1 MDPAALIPT
10 ADAIPVPW
18 GWHYVL
24 LLVTFILHLLFMN
37 TMLGT
42 GMIAFVNEFR
52 KPENAKAPTSVSE
65 EISHKLTYIIAF
77 TVNLGVAPLLF
88 LQVLYGQFIY
98 ASSVLLATYW
108 IGIVIL
114 LILAY
119 YAAYIYNFRY
129 ASLGGLR
136 KWIIGLTVL
145 ILLCIGFIFTNN
157 MSLMI
162 RPESWPR
169 YFDSAGGTLLN
180 LSDPTLFPRYLHF
193 MVASAAV
200 GGLFIALLATLNKK
214 MPQEAKKQRINMGM
228 QWFSYA
234 TLVQIMVGIWFL
246 ISIKREVM
254 LQFMGGNTLNTLVFI
269 LALAAVM
276 LLLLFGF
283 KNKPWPAAGALL
295 GTVTLMALMRDFV
308 RVGYLQEYFTLSDLR
323 LEAQYS
329 PLILF
334 VVVFLGGLLMVAY
347 LLKLA
352 AAAKKEV

>member
-1 MDPAALIPT
+1 MDPSALIPA

-24 LLVTFILHLLFMN
+24 LLVTFILHVLFMN
-37 TMLGT
+37 IMLGT
-42 GMIAFVNEFR
+42 GLIAFVNEFR
-52 KPENAKAPTSVSE
+52 NPQKPEPGSVSE
-65 EISHKLTYIIAF
+65 EIARKLTYVIAF

-88 LQVLYGQFIY
+88 FQVLYGPFIFV
-98 ASSVLLATYW
+98 SSVLLANYW
-108 IGIVIL
+108 IGVIIL

-129 ASLGGLR
+129 SSLGGLR
-136 KWIIGLTVL
+136 KWIIGSAVL
-145 ILLCIGFIFTNN
+145 FLLCIGFIFTNN

-162 RPESWPR
+162 RPESWPL
-169 YFDSAGGTLLN
+169 YFSSPGGTLLN

-200 GGLFIALLATLNKK
+200 GGLFVAILATLNKK
-214 MPQEAKKQRINMGM
+214 LSAQDKEKRINLGM
-228 QWFSYA
+228 QWFTYA
-234 TLVQIMVGIWFL
+234 TLVQIIIGVWFL
-246 ISIKREVM
+246 IALKREVM
-254 LQFMGGNTLNTLVFI
+254 LQFMGGNTLNTMVFL
-269 LALAAVM
+269 LALCTVM
-276 LLLLFGF
+276 LLLVFGF

-308 RVGYLQEYFTLSDLR
+308 RAGYLKDYFTLSDLP
-323 LEAQYS
+323 LDAQYS

-334 VVVFLGGLLMVAY
+334 LVVFLGGLGMVAY

-352 AAAKKEV
+352 ASAKKEV